1 MRRYKFYGVALGA
14 LVLILGAGS
23 YAIAG
28 SSSTSFGGNPM
39 SGYEENLDV
48 STVASGLFRVSLS
61 DDAQTLS
68 YALTYSGLEGD
79 VQQAHIH
86 FGKPAINGGISIFL
100 CANGTFRTGQRADL
114 PTCPQ
119 SGTVTGEVGA
129 SAVIGPVPQGI
140 EVGNLG
146 ELVDAMRVGHTY
158 ANVHTTKWP
167 GGEIRAQI
175 APRGF
180 VFGR

>member
-1 MRRYKFYGVALGA
+1 MRRYKFYGAALAA
-14 LVLILGAGS
+14 LVVILGAGS

-28 SSSTSFGGNPM
+28 SSSTSFGGAPLN
-39 SGYEENLDV
+39 GYEENLDV
-48 STVASGLFRVSLS
+48 STAASGLFRVSLS
-61 DDAQTLS
+61 DDGQSLS
-68 YALTYSGLEGD
+68 YMLSYSGLEGT

-100 CANGTFRTGQRADL
+100 CANGAFRTGQRADL
-114 PTCPQ
+114 PECPQ
-119 SGTVTGEVGA
+119 AGVVTDDVDA
-129 SAVIGPVPQGI
+129 SAVIGPAGQGI

-175 APRGF
+175 APRGV